1 MNESDIKHLFAD
13 MHDVKQKLT
22 VINDKSFEINDYTYV
37 NIQDLN
43 ERVGNLEKK
52 IDEIYSILFNAKRLD
67 LSDLDN

>member
-1 MNESDIKHLFAD
+1 MNESDFEHLFVD
-13 MHDVKQKLT
+13 MYDVKQKLA
-22 VINDKSFEINDYTYV
+22 VINDKSIEINDYTYV

-52 IDEIYSILFNAKRLD
+52 IDEIYRILFNSKRLD